1 MSNIQGISTDLTSM
15 FANLSTEKSDTTSNS
30 SFLFDYASIKNGSY
44 GKLVKAYYAKNSETA
59 KTSDEKVAE
68 KKNHSQVKSDAD
80 SLKSAADELVTT
92 GSKSVFNLTDVT
104 DKDGVTKKG
113 YDYDSIYK
121 SVKKFADEYNELVA
135 SAGESDSDSVL
146 SRTLSMIKTTA
157 KNENLLGKVGI
168 TIGEDNKLTVDEKK
182 IKEASIN
189 DLKSLFSGVGS
200 YAYSISS
207 SASLIADKAANEL
220 AKANSY
226 SAKGTYSYSKEV
238 GNLYDGTI

>member
-1 MSNIQGISTDLTSM
+1 SNIQGISTDISSM
-15 FANLSTEKSDTTSNS
+15 FANLSTEKSDTTASS

-44 GKLVKAYYAKNSETA
+44 GKLVKAYYAKNSDTA
-59 KTSDEKVAE
+59 KNTEEIKTE
-68 KKNHSQVKSDAD
+68 NKNNSQVKGDAD
-80 SLKSAADELVTT
+80 ALKSAADELVAS
-92 GSKSVFNLTDVT
+92 GSKSVFNQTDI
-104 DKDGVTKKG
+104 KGEDGVTKKG
-113 YDYDSIYK
+113 YDYDAIYK
-121 SVKKFADEYNELVA
+121 SVKKFADKYNDLVG
-135 SAGESDSDSVL
+135 SAGNSESDAVL
-146 SRTLSMIKTTA
+146 SRTLSMIKNTS

-182 IKEASIN
+182 LKAASIN
-189 DLKSLFSGVGS
+189 DLKALFSGAGS

-226 SAKGTYSYSKEV
+226 SANGTYSYSKEV